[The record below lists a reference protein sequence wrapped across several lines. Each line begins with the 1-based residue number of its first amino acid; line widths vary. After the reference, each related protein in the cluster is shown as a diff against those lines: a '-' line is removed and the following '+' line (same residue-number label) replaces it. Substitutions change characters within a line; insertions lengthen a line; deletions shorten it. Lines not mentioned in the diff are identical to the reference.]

1 MVVKVIIKD
10 ITTTLRDFKWDFNL
24 NQKKIFFSFSIMIN
38 HEKQVL
44 KNVREIFK
52 FSDNRPEP
60 PGLDLARTEKKMQS
74 EKRCSLKRMH
84 FEKDAV
90 WKGCSLELKMQM
102 HSSHSKW
109 AVRSKRI
116 IFLDHAPFYGNYE
129 KTNKKSCFIF
139 CPGILKSVACILKY
153 FKSFLSN

>member
-60 PGLDLARTEKKMQS
+60 PGLDLARTEK
-74 EKRCSLKRMH
+74 RCSLKRMH
-84 FEKDAV
+84 SEKNAV
-90 WKGCSLELKMQM
+90 WKGCNLGLKMQM
-102 HSSHSKW
+102 HSSHSKR
-109 AVRSKRI
+109 AARSKRI

-139 CPGILKSVACILKY
+139 CPGILKSVASILKY